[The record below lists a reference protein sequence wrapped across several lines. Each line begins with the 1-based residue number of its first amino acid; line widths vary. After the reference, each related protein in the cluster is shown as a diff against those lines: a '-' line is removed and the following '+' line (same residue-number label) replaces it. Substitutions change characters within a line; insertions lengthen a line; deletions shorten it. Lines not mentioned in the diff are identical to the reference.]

1 MPFNPPES
9 QAVDLKPK
17 STVLIHSG
25 TGGIGLAALNVCL
38 HHQFEIYVTVGT
50 QDKRDYLR
58 KHYPQIPES
67 HIGNSRDTSFEEM
80 IKAGTNHR
88 GVDAVL
94 NSLSEDKLRA
104 SVRCLA
110 RGGHFLEIGKFDLA
124 NDSSLSLLL
133 LERGASYHGIMLDKI
148 FKNSQE
154 SKVKLVDALYKG
166 IHDGYVKPLPRVV
179 FARDELVPAFKYMTT
194 GTHIGKVLMKVRDEG
209 DVRGV
214 GPKRLFPALP
224 R

>member
-1 MPFNPPES
+1 
-9 QAVDLKPK
+9 
-17 STVLIHSG
+17 
-25 TGGIGLAALNVCL
+25 LNVCL

-80 IKAGTNHR
+80 IKAGTNDR

-110 RGGHFLEIGKFDLA
+110 RGGRFLEIGKFDLA
-124 NDSSLSLLL
+124 NDSSLNLLL
-133 LERGASYHGIMLDKI
+133 LERGASYHGIMLDRI
-148 FKNSQE
+148 FKNSAE
-154 SKVKLVDALYKG
+154 LKVKLIDALYKG
-166 IHDGYVKPLPRVV
+166 VHDGYVKPLPRVV
-179 FARDELVPAFKYMTT
+179 FGRDELVPSFKYMTNWEAP
-194 GTHIGKVLMKVRDEG
+194 RE
-209 DVRGV
+209 GV
-214 GPKRLFPALP
+214 GESEGRRRCERCWTQKVIPGASEVSTVKEKVHTHL
-224 R
+224 

>member
-1 MPFNPPES
+1 MHFNPLSS
-9 QAVDLKPK
+9 QAVDLKPN

-50 QDKRDYLR
+50 QHKRDYLR

-80 IKAGTNHR
+80 IKAGTNNR

-94 NSLSEDKLRA
+94 NSLSENNLRA

-110 RGGHFLEIGKFDLA
+110 RGGRFLEIGKFDLA
-124 NDSSLSLLL
+124 NDSNLNLLL
-133 LERGASYHGIMLDKI
+133 MERGASYHGIMFEPDLQKRAEI
-148 FKNSQE
+148 KSETCRRFVQRYS
-154 SKVKLVDALYKG
+154 
-166 IHDGYVKPLPRVV
+166 RW
-179 FARDELVPAFKYMTT
+179 
-194 GTHIGKVLMKVRDEG
+194 VR
-209 DVRGV
+209 
-214 GPKRLFPALP
+214 
-224 R
+224 

>member
-1 MPFNPPES
+1 MPFNPLAS

-38 HHQFEIYVTVGT
+38 HHQFEVYVTVGT
-50 QDKRDYLR
+50 RDKRDYLR

-80 IKAGTNHR
+80 IKAGTNSR

-110 RGGHFLEIGKFDLA
+110 HGGRFLEIGKFDLA
-124 NDSSLSLLL
+124 NDSSLNLLL
-133 LERGASYHGIMLDKI
+133 IERGASYHGIMLDRI
-148 FKNSQE
+148 FKNSPE
-154 SKVKLVDALYKG
+154 LKVRLVDALYKG
-166 IHDGYVKPLPRVV
+166 V
-179 FARDELVPAFKYMTT
+179 
-194 GTHIGKVLMKVRDEG
+194 
-209 DVRGV
+209 
-214 GPKRLFPALP
+214 
-224 R
+224 